1 MSNTDDSD
9 WSVFTHWTV
18 AMPVTGRCTRWRLAR
33 RVRVAVRD
41 TAREEADSQGRQ
53 SERRDE
59 AGDAT
64 MKKSTDN
71 LGPGSADTD
80 DRYGEPL
87 TGEPLATFRGTVR
100 REVLG
105 GSDLDSDLGRRNG
118 GMAAFD
124 GLPGLPP
131 PSVLDVPGPHIPVPP
146 MHDGRMPESRLSDSR
161 LPDSRLPDS
170 RLSDMPLPE
179 MSRLDESVFDPPS
192 WLDNPTMPLAD
203 HPLLRGLLLELPAK
217 GPMPTADWLDRW
229 FEAARSILELLYAQS
244 SR

>member
-1 MSNTDDSD
+1 
-9 WSVFTHWTV
+9 
-18 AMPVTGRCTRWRLAR
+18 LAR
-33 RVRVAVRD
+33 RVRVAVRES
-41 TAREEADSQGRQ
+41 AREEADSQGRQ
-53 SERRDE
+53 QSERRDE
-59 AGDAT
+59 AGEST

-80 DRYGEPL
+80 DRFGEPL

-105 GSDLDSDLGRRNG
+105 GGDLHADNDRRNG
-118 GMAAFD
+118 SMSAFD
-124 GLPGLPP
+124 GLPGLPPP

-146 MHDGRMPESRLSDSR
+146 DGRVPDGRIGDGRLSDSR
-161 LPDSRLPDS
+161 LGESRLGDGRLSDSRLGDSRLPES

>member
-1 MSNTDDSD
+1 
-9 WSVFTHWTV
+9 
-18 AMPVTGRCTRWRLAR
+18 LAR
-33 RVRVAVRD
+33 RVRVAAREA
-41 TAREEADSQGRQ
+41 AREEADNQGRQ

-59 AGDAT
+59 AGEAT

-71 LGPGSADTD
+71 LGPGSTDPD
-80 DRYGEPL
+80 DRFGEPL

-105 GSDLDSDLGRRNG
+105 ADLDPDGGRRNG
-118 GMAAFD
+118 SMAAFD
-124 GLPGLPP
+124 GLPGLPPP

-146 MHDGRMPESRLSDSR
+146 MPESRGSESRLADHRMPETRMPETRMPETRLSDPRMSETR
-161 LPDSRLPDS
+161 MPET

-229 FEAARSILELLYAQS
+229 FEAARSILELLYAQN

>member
-1 MSNTDDSD
+1 
-9 WSVFTHWTV
+9 
-18 AMPVTGRCTRWRLAR
+18 LAR
-33 RVRVAVRD
+33 RVRVAVRE
-41 TAREEADSQGRQ
+41 AVREEADSQGRQ

-59 AGDAT
+59 AGEAT

-80 DRYGEPL
+80 DRFGEPL
-87 TGEPLATFRGTVR
+87 TGEPMATFRGTVR

-105 GSDLDSDLGRRNG
+105 GDLDADLSRRNG

-124 GLPGLPP
+124 GLPGLPPP

-146 MHDGRMPESRLSDSR
+146 MHDGRMPDSRMPDARLSE
-161 LPDSRLPDS
+161 
-170 RLSDMPLPE
+170 MPLPE

>member
-1 MSNTDDSD
+1 
-9 WSVFTHWTV
+9 
-18 AMPVTGRCTRWRLAR
+18 LAR
-33 RVRVAVRD
+33 RVRVAVREA
-41 TAREEADSQGRQ
+41 AREEADSQGRQ

-59 AGDAT
+59 AGEAT

-71 LGPGSADTD
+71 LGPGSSDTD

-100 REVLG
+100 REVLNG
-105 GSDLDSDLGRRNG
+105 GDLDSDVGRRNG
-118 GMAAFD
+118 SNGSMAAFD
-124 GLPGLPP
+124 GLPGLPPP
-131 PSVLDVPGPHIPVPP
+131 PSVLDVPGPHIPLPP
-146 MHDGRMPESRLSDSR
+146 MSDGRMPDPRMSDPRMSDIR
-161 LPDSRLPDS
+161 MSDPRLPDS

>member
-1 MSNTDDSD
+1 
-9 WSVFTHWTV
+9 
-18 AMPVTGRCTRWRLAR
+18 LAR
-33 RVRVAVRD
+33 RVRVAVREA
-41 TAREEADSQGRQ
+41 AREEADSQGRQ

-59 AGDAT
+59 AGEAT
-64 MKKSTDN
+64 MKRSTDN
-71 LGPGSADTD
+71 LGPGSADAD

-87 TGEPLATFRGTVR
+87 SGEPLATFRGTVR

-105 GSDLDSDLGRRNG
+105 GGDLDSDLGRRNG
-118 GMAAFD
+118 SMAAFD
-124 GLPGLPP
+124 GVPGLPP

-146 MHDGRMPESRLSDSR
+146 MPDGRLSDGR
-161 LPDSRLPDS
+161 LPDT

-179 MSRLDESVFDPPS
+179 MSRLDSSVFDPPS